1 VSPTAVLLLV
11 AIVGAVLVT
20 VGAAILH
27 PAAGYIVAG
36 LFLLAAAMLTD
47 VPQPP
52 NEDEV
57 PS

>member
-1 VSPTAVLLLV
+1 MLLLLV